1 MKKPT
6 TKKQARAVR
15 IRFDLTLGFDH
26 LFHDIPAALDA
37 SVIRRLRTVLVNEL
51 ARENIGVIELL
62 PGGDTE
68 MSVDFRY
75 QTLPPPGE
83 ATDGP
88 DAPPVSRMRRTPVK
102 S

>member
-1 MKKPT
+1 MSKPPT

-15 IRFDLTLGFDH
+15 IRFDLTIGFDH
-26 LFHDIPAALDA
+26 LFSDLPPALDA
-37 SVIRRLRTVLVNEL
+37 DMIRRLRTVLVTEL
-51 ARENIGVIELL
+51 AREHIGVVELL

-75 QTLPPPGE
+75 RTLPAPGE

-88 DAPPVSRMRRTPVK
+88 DVPPVSRMRKVRL
-102 S
+102 

>member
-15 IRFDLTLGFDH
+15 IRFDLTIGFDH
-26 LFHDIPAALDA
+26 LFHDIPAPLDA
-37 SVIRRLRTVLVNEL
+37 SVIRRLRTVLVSEL
-51 ARENIGVIELL
+51 ALL

-75 QTLPPPGE
+75 QTLPTPGE